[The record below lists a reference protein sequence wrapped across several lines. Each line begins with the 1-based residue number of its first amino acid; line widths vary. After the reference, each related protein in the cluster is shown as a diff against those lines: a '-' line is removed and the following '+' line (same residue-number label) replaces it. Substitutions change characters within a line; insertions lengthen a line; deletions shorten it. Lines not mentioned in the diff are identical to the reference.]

1 MNKFPLYSILVMSI
15 LLLSNCT
22 KEVPFNGDETAASLV
37 VDAVLEN
44 DSVFELK
51 LERSVFFLDKVDNRK
66 ITINATLTL
75 FDLTNDLEY
84 EISTP
89 EEDNR
94 YVFPTTV
101 NPETEYKLE
110 IAHPDFETVEST
122 IRTVKTVP
130 ILSCDTS
137 TYIYEPW
144 GWQRGLVTS
153 LSWQDPADEENFY
166 MVVVRQT
173 QEVQEEHEMAVQNLS
188 FTTDDLDLI
197 QPEVFEI
204 FEDQYATYQVA
215 LFNDLSFNGGVKTFD
230 FEISHP
236 FYFGNPES
244 FRERK
249 VEVRLISVSKDFFKY
264 WLDVKTFENLDE
276 FSEPLQIHTNIQNGF
291 GIFGS
296 LGYSVFTMQNY

>member
-1 MNKFPLYSILVMSI
+1 MNKFPLYIVIVLVI

-37 VDAVLEN
+37 VDAVIEN
-44 DSVFELK
+44 DSVFEIK

-66 ITINATLTL
+66 ITSDAVLTL
-75 FDLTNDLEY
+75 FDLTNDVAY
-84 EISTP
+84 EITTP
-89 EEDNR
+89 EEENR
-94 YVFPTTV
+94 YIFPTTV
-101 NPETEYKLE
+101 KPETEYKLE
-110 IAHPDFETVEST
+110 ISHPDFETVEST
-122 IRTVKTVP
+122 IRTVKTIP
-130 ILSCDTS
+130 MLSCDTS
-137 TYIYEPW
+137 TFIHEPW
-144 GWQRGLVTS
+144 GHRELKIS
-153 LSWQDPADEENFY
+153 LSWQDPPEEENFY

-173 QEVQEEHEMAVQNLS
+173 QEVIEEWQMAVQNLS
-188 FTTDDLDLI
+188 FTTDDLDMI

-230 FEISHP
+230 FEIVHP
-236 FYFGNPES
+236 FHFGNPGNS
-244 FRERK
+244 QERK
-249 VEVRLISVSKDFFKY
+249 VEVKLISVSKDFFKY
-264 WLDVKTFENLDE
+264 WLDVKTFENLEE

>member
-1 MNKFPLYSILVMSI
+1 MNKLPFYIVVVLVT

-37 VDAVLEN
+37 VDAVVEN

-66 ITINATLTL
+66 ITSDAVLTL
-75 FDLTNDLEY
+75 FDLTNDLQY
-84 EISTP
+84 VVTSP
-89 EEDNR
+89 EDDNR

-101 NPETEYKLE
+101 KPETDYKLE
-110 IAHPDFETVEST
+110 ISHPDFETVEST

-137 TYIYEPW
+137 TFIDEPW
-144 GWQRGLVTS
+144 WHRELKTS

-173 QEVQEEHEMAVQNLS
+173 QEVQEEHEMAVQNLA
-188 FTTDDLDLI
+188 FTTDDLDMI

-204 FEDQYATYQVA
+204 FEDQYVTYQTA

-230 FEISHP
+230 FQITHP
-236 FYFGNPES
+236 FHFGNPDN

-264 WLDVKTFENLDE
+264 WLDVKTFENLEE

-296 LGYSVFTMQNY
+296 LGYSIFSMQNY